1 MNRNDI
7 VNQRLKNKE
16 IRTLNINNN
25 INNSKNDKIPMLT
38 IAPLKYNDIMKL
50 FIDDRIYNDMNKKI
64 KDELEILK
72 TSSTNK
78 AKQLQIMEDSL
89 KGNRILFA
97 KEQNENKKYNLD
109 NT

>member
-1 MNRNDI
+1 MNRNEI

-16 IRTLNINNN
+16 MRNIS
-25 INNSKNDKIPMLT
+25 INASKTENVPKLKISPLT
-38 IAPLKYNDIMKL
+38 YNDIMKL
-50 FIDDRIYNDMNKKI
+50 YIDDRIYDDMNKKI
-64 KDELEILK
+64 KDELEIMK

-89 KGNRILFA
+89 KGNRILFD
-97 KEQNENKKYNLD
+97 KEQNESKKYNLY

>member
-1 MNRNDI
+1 MNRNEI

-16 IRTLNINNN
+16 MRNIS
-25 INNSKNDKIPMLT
+25 INAAKKENVPKLKIQPIT
-38 IAPLKYNDIMKL
+38 YNDVMKL
-50 FIDDRIYNDMNKKI
+50 YIDDRIYDDMNKKI
-64 KDELEILK
+64 KDELEIMK

-89 KGNRILFA
+89 KVNRILFD
-97 KEQNENKKYNLD
+97 KEQNESKKYNLY

>member
-1 MNRNDI
+1 MNRNEI

-16 IRTLNINNN
+16 MRNIS
-25 INNSKNDKIPMLT
+25 INASKKENVPKLKRSPLT
-38 IAPLKYNDIMKL
+38 YNDIMKL
-50 FIDDRIYNDMNKKI
+50 YIDDRIYDDMNKKI
-64 KDELEILK
+64 KDELEIMK

-89 KGNRILFA
+89 KGNRILFD
-97 KEQNENKKYNLD
+97 KEQNESKKYNLY